1 MQSQNIICPELFN
14 FKKTVE
20 HLMNYRQRS
29 GADLLVENTYQ
40 RVINYRGTLL
50 PVLVKESPQPNE
62 ITISIPDQYE
72 KSDLGYASVKI
83 AKILGFEADLEGFYK
98 SVETDCPIAKITQTF
113 HGLRPSLS
121 DTMFEALVIAIIGQ
135 QISASVAR
143 IIRDLIVDTFGD
155 EVSAFSKTLK
165 SFPRPEAILSAS
177 HEQLRAAKL
186 SSRKVQY
193 LQGIAL
199 MFSEGIIN
207 EDKFLLMDDEPAIE
221 HLIKGRGI
229 GRWTAQWIL
238 IRALGRQDIC
248 PAGDLVLKKTISE
261 LYNIRTP
268 LSDLDCEIFMKR
280 KWAPYRSLAT
290 TYLFAN
296 LRTER
301 AFIARSKGIKN

>member
-121 DTMFEALVIAIIGQ
+121 DTMFEALVIAII
-135 QISASVAR
+135 QI
-143 IIRDLIVDTFGD
+143 I
-155 EVSAFSKTLK
+155 KT
-165 SFPRPEAILSAS
+165 ILSQS
-177 HEQLRAAKL
+177 
-186 SSRKVQY
+186 
-193 LQGIAL
+193 
-199 MFSEGIIN
+199 
-207 EDKFLLMDDEPAIE
+207 
-221 HLIKGRGI
+221 
-229 GRWTAQWIL
+229 
-238 IRALGRQDIC
+238 
-248 PAGDLVLKKTISE
+248 
-261 LYNIRTP
+261 
-268 LSDLDCEIFMKR
+268 
-280 KWAPYRSLAT
+280 
-290 TYLFAN
+290 
-296 LRTER
+296 
-301 AFIARSKGIKN
+301 